1 MIVSVLYYKTNMLS
15 WIFVYSASSWNIDN
29 IDRYVTI
36 LWHIILT
43 VSQEVIGF
51 TISTALEGK
60 HSNHYTMEMVLLKQE
75 QNNGC
80 IIHN

>member
-15 WIFVYSASSWNIDN
+15 WIFVYSARSWNIDN

-51 TISTALEGK
+51 TVSTGLEGK
-60 HSNHYTMEMVLLKQE
+60 HCNHYTMEMVLLKQE

-80 IIHN
+80 IIHK